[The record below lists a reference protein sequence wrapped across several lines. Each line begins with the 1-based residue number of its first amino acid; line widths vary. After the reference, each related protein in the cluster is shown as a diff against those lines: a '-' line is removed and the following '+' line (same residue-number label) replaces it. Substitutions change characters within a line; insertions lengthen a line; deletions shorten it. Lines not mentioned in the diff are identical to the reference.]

1 MKYLKTKIVVRIR
14 WSALTVSLLTLLS
27 VLSIVVTQP
36 ASVYAA
42 QESGAIG
49 IEGTIPAN
57 PPTQGAVILTP
68 GNNQSFSNIPIT
80 VTGTCPV
87 GLLVKLFKNNV
98 FSGSAQCENGTFSI
112 TTDLFSGTN
121 ELIARVYDALDQ
133 PGPDSNAVTV
143 NFNDSQPLT
152 GPRVTLSSNFAK
164 RGANPNE
171 TLSWPILLSGG
182 TGPYAISVDWGD
194 GSAPDL
200 FSVEFPGEFKTQHIY
215 KAAGVYN
222 IVVKATD
229 KNGVSAFLQLV
240 GIANGPLAQSNGNGS
255 STSADGTGG
264 NGASSATT
272 SLTPTIRFVLW
283 PMYIMIPLIASTFWL
298 GKRYE
303 LRRIRKK
310 IEQGRNPF

>member
-1 MKYLKTKIVVRIR
+1 MIYKKIKTSFSIG
-14 WSALTVSLLTLLS
+14 S
-27 VLSIVVTQP
+27 VLIVLLAAMVVTLNAVP
-36 ASVYAA
+36 ALAA

-57 PPTQGAVILTP
+57 PPTQGATILTP
-68 GNNQSFSNIPIT
+68 SNNQSFTNIPIT

-143 NFNDSQPLT
+143 NFNDSQPLA

-164 RGANPNE
+164 RGANPGE
-171 TLSWPILLSGG
+171 TLTWPILLSGG

-200 FSVEFPGEFKTQHIY
+200 FSVEFPGEFKTQHVY

-240 GIANGPLAQSNGNGS
+240 GIANGPLAQSDGS
-255 STSADGTGG
+255 GTSTTGGATGG
-264 NGASSATT
+264 NGASSAAT

>member
-1 MKYLKTKIVVRIR
+1 MINKG
-14 WSALTVSLLTLLS
+14 SLLQTMIRRFFLTILAMLLVS
-27 VLSIVVTQP
+27 VFGMAQMH
-36 ASVYAA
+36 SVHAA
-42 QESGAIG
+42 EESGAIG
-49 IEGTIPAN
+49 IEGTIPSD
-57 PPTQGAVILTP
+57 PPTTGAVILSP
-68 GNNQSFSNIPIT
+68 GNGTVFSNIPIT
-80 VTGTCPV
+80 ISGTCPV
-87 GLLVKLFKNNV
+87 GLLVKVFKNNV

-112 TTDLFSGTN
+112 TSDLFSGTN

-133 PGPDSNAVTV
+133 PGPDSNSVTV
-143 NFNDSQPLT
+143 TYSDSRPLA

-171 TLSWPILLSGG
+171 NIIWPILLSGG
-182 TGPYAISVDWGD
+182 TGPYAISADWGD

-200 FSVEFPGEFKTQHIY
+200 FSVEFPGEFKIQHAY

-222 IVVKATD
+222 IVIKATD

-240 GIANGPLAQSNGNGS
+240 GIANGPLSQTDSGGAGS
-255 STSADGTGG
+255 TANGG
-264 NGASSATT
+264 NGASSTATN
-272 SLTPTIRFVLW
+272 LTPQIRFLLW
-283 PMYIMIPLIASTFWL
+283 PMYIMVPLIASTFWL